1 MENLEECDVGYYGT
15 HEQTI
20 SFPVDADFHRTN
32 WQVGVELVDEVMS
45 NRNIHV
51 NRERHSSLFRDVPY
65 RSILRFLR
73 TFRFDR
79 DSLNGITEFLQR
91 EIENGEESMEMWN
104 LGVMGSGK
112 GKPTSFGALKDHSL
126 ISRSK
131 INPGYKSRSGESLDL
146 ELQNL
151 IYIKALMG
159 AQDLLIDVDHEAYR
173 EWLKTVPDPDFDR
186 SKDSWRS
193 IKQYRNHALGC
204 RPLLLLYPIDRESKP
219 RGWTFGKDAEDCVRL
234 PLLHGLRSE
243 EDLPVGLLGVGIV
256 FPEVTSSNAR
266 HFLRVKLSKELEG
279 EALDDADYELIE
291 QREAEQ

>member
-1 MENLEECDVGYYGT
+1 
-15 HEQTI
+15 
-20 SFPVDADFHRTN
+20 
-32 WQVGVELVDEVMS
+32 MS

-51 NRERHSSLFRDVPY
+51 TKERDSRLFRDVPY

-73 TFRFDR
+73 TYRFDR

-91 EIENGEESMEMWN
+91 EIDNGEESMEIWN

-112 GKPTSFGALKDHSL
+112 GKRDSFGALKDHSL

-131 INPGYKSRSGESLDL
+131 INPVYKSRSGESLDS

-159 AQDLLIDVDHEAYR
+159 AQDLLIDVDREAYR
-173 EWLKTVPDPDFDR
+173 EWFETVPDPGFDR

-193 IKQYRNHALGC
+193 IKQYRDHALGC
-204 RPLLLLYPIDRESKP
+204 RPLLLLYPIDRNSKP
-219 RGWTFGKDAEDCVRL
+219 RGWTTDSDAGDSVRL

-243 EDLPVGLLGVGIV
+243 EDLPIGLLGVGIV
-256 FPEVTSSNAR
+256 FPEVTSGNAE
-266 HFLRVKLSKELEG
+266 HFWRLKLNREIEG
-279 EALDDADYELIE
+279 EVLDDADYELIE
-291 QREAEQ
+291 QREEGP